1 MNRAIWNLGG
11 ISIIAVVITSIAG
24 LSNATAAKPFFA
36 SPHVRPIA
44 IADDLVLVVNTPADT
59 VDVFNRKTRRLVKRI
74 AVGVDPITIVVR
86 PDGDEAWIANHVSDS
101 ISVVDLRNGT
111 PTYLNTI
118 ATVQQFDRESRST
131 RFDEPVGIA
140 FASNDKAYVA
150 LSSENTIAVVD
161 VDRREV
167 TKRLK
172 INAQDPRAIAVVGDR
187 LYVIPFESNN
197 QTQLSGGSGH
207 EIDGDLVTFD
217 AWQHSIFHNNVL
229 SLGHVVDIVK
239 HPDVPDRDLFV
250 FDTGTDELVQTVDT
264 LGTLLYGL
272 DVDASGNVFIAMTDA
287 RNEINGRSGTKKH
300 GLKEL
305 GNRAFLNRVT
315 RIGADLGSESIQF
328 FDLEPLPPQHPE
340 PEAALATPY
349 AIKVSR
355 DQKTLFVSAAASD
368 RLIAMDASSGEV
380 LDQVDVQAVPRG
392 IAIDHDNAGQP
403 QTAWVL
409 NSVENSISVVDVS
422 DVSRMRVIEHLSM
435 EDPTNSVLK
444 RGRKA
449 FESAEVSTTKTF
461 SCASCHPNG
470 HTDQLLWVLKTP
482 IVSGGDQIMPRSTM
496 PVRGLRDTE
505 PFHWDGVPGD
515 PYGGNNSASVHASVP
530 PNSDVD
536 DPLSSIRH
544 LVDGGIANTM
554 SMDDGSVHHN
564 PTQNDEGK
572 AGTLDAADRDAMSA
586 FLLSIR
592 YPPAPR
598 RPYDNVVSDQAKR
611 GFELFHVLG
620 DDDPT
625 KSRPNVCG
633 DCHRMPFLVST
644 NTPGTGMDAPTWRGA
659 QDRFLIL
666 PQGRLNIIDFDF
678 YAAIAVGGQDER
690 SIWQLSWAGRERFNP
705 IWDMVLEGSTGM
717 SGAYGRQWTMNQ
729 SNVNDDQGR
738 ALLNA
743 LEQAASEEAITLR
756 VEGTVIE
763 GDVSTPIELV
773 LQGEAKRTRYEDVND
788 LDAHY
793 SRAELE
799 DAAAAGRLILT
810 WTATL
815 PSTESFE
822 AQPAIWTRGPIE
834 QQRGRQQFPI
844 LHPAS
849 PEMLISGRHFGS
861 DATVFVDGRAADAK
875 VDIVG
880 EDVLIG
886 FGKLPSIGM
895 HLMQIKAAH
904 PDFSNDFIFYVAAD
918 AADAD
923 RLRMEQD
930 RPHLD
935 LQNQLAEA
943 IGRGNLRRVRGLVS
957 RGAATDA
964 VDRESGSYALATA
977 ALYGHAEIA
986 EYLIEAGADV
996 DAKNRDGNTALH
1008 IASFLCHKE
1017 VVAVL
1022 LKRNA
1027 SRAIR
1032 SAHGE
1037 RAVDTVAG
1045 PWSDGLARLYQF
1057 IATST
1062 SQDIDLEAVRN
1073 QRPQMAAMLQ

>member
-1 MNRAIWNLGG
+1 MMTA
-11 ISIIAVVITSIAG
+11 SDTV
-24 LSNATAAKPFFA
+24 AAKPFFA

-44 IADDLVLVVNTPADT
+44 IADGLVLVVNTPADT
-59 VDVFNRKTRRLVKRI
+59 VDVFDRTTRRLVKRI
-74 AVGVDPITIVVR
+74 AVGVDPVSIAVR
-86 PDGDEAWIANHVSDS
+86 PDGEEVWIANHVSDS
-101 ISVVDLRNGT
+101 ISVVDLKVDS
-111 PTYLNTI
+111 PTYLCPI
-118 ATVQQFDRESRST
+118 ATVQQFDHASRTT

-150 LSSENTIAVVD
+150 LSSENAIAVID
-161 VDRREV
+161 VDGRKV

-172 INAQDPRAIAVVGDR
+172 INAQDPRAILVAGDR

-197 QTQLSGGSGH
+197 QTQLSGGNGH
-207 EIDGDLVTFD
+207 EIDGELVTFD

-250 FDTGTDELVQTVDT
+250 FDTSTDELVQTVDT

-287 RNEINGRSGTKKH
+287 RNEINGRAGTKKH

-315 RIGADLGSESIQF
+315 RIGADLGNDSVEF
-328 FDLEPLPPQHPE
+328 FDLEPQPPQPPE
-340 PEAALATPY
+340 PDAAFATPY

-355 DQKTLFVSAAASD
+355 DQRTLFVSAAASG
-368 RLIAMDASSGEV
+368 RLIAMDTVSGEV
-380 LDQVDVQAVPRG
+380 LDNVDVQAVPRG

-422 DVSRMRVIEHLSM
+422 DVSRMRVIEHLPM
-435 EDPTNSVLK
+435 EDPTNPVLK

-449 FESAEVSTTKTF
+449 FESAEASTTKTF

-496 PVRGLRDTE
+496 PVRGLRDTQ

-515 PYGGNNSASVHASVP
+515 PYGGNNSASIHASVP
-530 PNSDVD
+530 PNSDAD
-536 DPLSSIRH
+536 DPLSAIRH
-544 LVDGGIANTM
+544 LVDGGIAGTM
-554 SMDDGSVHHN
+554 SMHDD

-572 AGTLDAADRDAMSA
+572 AGTLDAPERDAMSA

-611 GFELFHVLG
+611 GFELFHVHG
-620 DDDPT
+620 DDDPS
-625 KSRPNVCG
+625 KPRPNVCG

-678 YAAIAVGGQDER
+678 YAAIADGGQDER

-705 IWDMVLEGSTGM
+705 VWDMVLEGSTGM
-717 SGAYGRQWTMNQ
+717 SGTYGRQWTMNQ
-729 SNVNDDQGR
+729 SNADDDQGR
-738 ALLNA
+738 DLLSV
-743 LEQAASEEAITLR
+743 LEQAALEDAIVLKA
-756 VEGTVIE
+756 EGVVIG
-763 GDVSTPIELV
+763 GDASTAIQLV
-773 LQGEAKRTRYEDVND
+773 LQSEAEAPRYQDLND
-788 LDAHY
+788 SSVEY
-793 SRAELE
+793 SRGDLE

-822 AQPAIWTRGPIE
+822 AQPAIWTHGPIG

-844 LHPAS
+844 LHTAR

-861 DATVFVDGRAADAK
+861 DATVFVDGRVADAQ
-875 VDIVG
+875 VDVAG
-880 EDVLIG
+880 EDVSIE
-886 FGKLPSIGM
+886 FGKLPSLGM
-895 HLMQIKAAH
+895 HLLQVKTAYS
-904 PDFSNDFIFYVAAD
+904 DFSNDFIFYVAKD
-918 AADAD
+918 AGDAD
-923 RLRMEQD
+923 RLKLELD

-935 LQNQLAEA
+935 LQKRLADA
-943 IGRGNLRRVRGLVS
+943 VGRGDLRRVRGLIS
-957 RGAATDA
+957 RGAA
-964 VDRESGSYALATA
+964 VNSIDRESGSYPLAIA
-977 ALYGHAEIA
+977 ALHGHTKIA
-986 EYLIEAGADV
+986 EYLIESDADI

-1017 VVAVL
+1017 VVEVL
-1022 LKRNA
+1022 IEHNA
-1027 SRAIR
+1027 SKSIR
-1032 SAHGE
+1032 SARGE

-1045 PWSDGLARLYQF
+1045 PWSDELAGLYKF
-1057 IATST
+1057 IATLT
-1062 SQDIDLEAVRN
+1062 SQDIDLEAVRDE
-1073 QRPQMAAMLQ
+1073 RPRVAAMLK